1 MRVACVYG
9 FESIMKYVRNFLARQ
24 FVLVCSACINNNIS
38 MCIRSKYHLKN
49 KNALMMA
56 HSIQKRLPQLIC
68 SHLYSHEVYH
78 KTITICIKFI
88 RREKKRTNGLL
99 QLLNGSVSICWVVCV
114 CMCVFFSNNIY
125 CCLQYVKMSSGYWI
139 LITVRQHLD
148 CINLL
153 MPMVFLIFRFV
164 TLIHFNFCT
173 LVLIFLFSLQ
183 Y

>member
-88 RREKKRTNGLL
+88 RRQKKTYKRPVATFKWFGFYLL
-99 QLLNGSVSICWVVCV
+99 GCVRVYVC
-114 CMCVFFSNNIY
+114 FF
-125 CCLQYVKMSSGYWI
+125 
-139 LITVRQHLD
+139 
-148 CINLL
+148 
-153 MPMVFLIFRFV
+153 F
-164 TLIHFNFCT
+164 
-173 LVLIFLFSLQ
+173 
-183 Y
+183 